1 MSVLG
6 KLYTLFCGITFFAL
20 LLTHGLVQAVRLV
33 APSHT
38 LCVLRM
44 LYKCEGNFNL
54 CLSMYWYA
62 LLLFSTI
69 LITIPTACLALR
81 WHDLVQADRSCL
93 PGAVVRKLLEF
104 ANLRSS
110 HTAHCCQLSVCMI
123 CFVSVICVVLVEL
136 GTTCRHVCDM

>member
-62 LLLFSTI
+62 LRLLLFFSI
-69 LITIPTACLALR
+69 FNDFDHNPDSLSGTAVARPCT
-81 WHDLVQADRSCL
+81 
-93 PGAVVRKLLEF
+93 G
-104 ANLRSS
+104 
-110 HTAHCCQLSVCMI
+110 
-123 CFVSVICVVLVEL
+123 
-136 GTTCRHVCDM
+136 